1 MGPGAAPMKQ
11 PYGSFA
17 GKPPQGSRSFTQLF
31 SVMGPAGSPMK
42 QPYGSF
48 LSRSGGSKVFSKVF
62 SVMGP
67 QGAPMKQLYGSYI
80 GKLVTPPPP
89 PLTRPNQGVVVVVD
103 VAANFT
109 YGTKPAV
116 GAAFSLIVNVN
127 TPLDP
132 SQEYSLL
139 FTAPNGQT
147 QHSDDSFVFVGH
159 TNMLLFEQVTQ
170 QQYLTY
176 HAAAGE
182 FTQSGIWQVIVLTV
196 ATGSQ
201 SSPYFFI
208 VGNLIL
214 SAQTANLIGPPIG
227 GGFPPPPIFSGF
239 YVAENGADLYITE
252 DGLSVYVPEGPVVPL
267 EPYTPESGL
276 DLYVTEDGVTTYTVE
291 S

>member
-1 MGPGAAPMKQ
+1 MGPAGAPMKQ

-17 GKPPQGSRSFTQLF
+17 GKPLQGSRSFTQLF
-31 SVMGPAGSPMK
+31 SVMGPAGSSMK

-48 LSRSGGSKVFSKVF
+48 MNRSGGSKVFSKVF

-80 GKLVTPPPP
+80 AKILPPSPPP
-89 PLTRPNQGVVVVVD
+89 TRPNQGVVVVVD
-103 VAANFT
+103 AAANFT
-109 YGTKPAV
+109 YGTRPTAGK
-116 GAAFSLIVNVN
+116 AFSLIINVD

-139 FTAPNGQT
+139 FTGPSGQM

-176 HAAAGE
+176 HAADGE

-208 VGNLIL
+208 VGGLIL
-214 SAQTANLIGPPIG
+214 STQTANLIGPPIG
-227 GGFPPPPIFSGF
+227 PPLPPLTGV

-252 DGLSVYVPEGPVVPL
+252 DGLSVYV
-267 EPYTPESGL
+267 
-276 DLYVTEDGVTTYTVE
+276 TEQ
-291 S
+291 